1 MRMPCGIICFICVD
15 QEDQCNLK
23 VVTKIVGNGD
33 FIKGKFLVNEGTKRP
48 RLSNKQVA
56 AVFKA
61 TSDLLQ
67 ILGESRFVVFAY
79 QNAAR
84 TIDSLEQD
92 INEVAAGGALKDL
105 PRVGEAIAEKIQ
117 TLLDTGS
124 LPYYDELASQVP
136 KGVVAMIQV
145 PDVGPKTVQRLW
157 RELDITSVEA
167 LKKSAEEGR
176 LQGLKGFGA
185 KTEERIL
192 KSIELLSRRSDDRTP
207 IGSSRP
213 LAERLAS
220 ELSAKKEAVVEHVS
234 IAGSLRRWRETT
246 GDICL
251 LAVSKRAERTLDAFQ
266 SLPQVAE
273 VVERR
278 ANAVTVALLDG
289 PTATLKL
296 VEHERWGAALCHAT
310 GSQAHLAALDKHT
323 QELGWQLDES
333 GLVRLAGDLSTG
345 NGSLDHAT
353 ESAEERFFVSE
364 EALYEF
370 IGLDWVPPE
379 IREGDGEFEA
389 ASGRTLPQLVS
400 AADIHGEV
408 HGHTT
413 WSDGKSS
420 VAEMAEAAL
429 SRGYRYWAVTDHSI
443 GLGVTRGVDAEA
455 LLDQRREIDAAND
468 SFATRGID
476 FRLIQGTEVEVLGD
490 GELGLPDEVLATLDV
505 VVASI
510 HSGLRQD
517 RQRITERCLKAV
529 YNPYVDILG
538 HPTGRLLGRRPPSE
552 IDLERVFKAC
562 AESGTAVE
570 INANPERLDLSS
582 EHTRLAVGL
591 GCSIVINSDAHS
603 IGQLDLMRYGIHT
616 ARRAWV
622 TAEEVLNARPL
633 DEFLALLK
641 RNRTGRS
648 RK

>member
-1 MRMPCGIICFICVD
+1 MA
-15 QEDQCNLK
+15 
-23 VVTKIVGNGD
+23 
-33 FIKGKFLVNEGTKRP
+33 EGTKRP

-56 AVFKA
+56 GVFKA
-61 TSDLLQ
+61 TGDLLQ
-67 ILGESRFVVFAY
+67 ILGESRFVVIAY

-84 TIDSLEQD
+84 TIEGLEQD
-92 INEVAAGGALKDL
+92 IYEIASDGALQDL

-136 KGVVAMIQV
+136 EGVMAMMQV

-176 LQGLKGFGA
+176 LRRLKGFGA

-192 KSIELLSRRSDDRTP
+192 KNIELLSRRSDDRTP

-213 LAERLAS
+213 LAEGLAN
-220 ELSAKKEAVVEHVS
+220 ELTAKEEAVIERVS
-234 IAGSLRRWRETT
+234 VVGSLRRWRETT
-246 GDICL
+246 GEISL
-251 LAVSKRAERTLDAFQ
+251 LAVSKTADQALEAFQ

-273 VVERR
+273 VVEQS
-278 ANAVTVALLDG
+278 ANAVTVALVDG
-289 PTATLKL
+289 PPATLKL
-296 VEHERWGAALCHAT
+296 VESEHWGAALCHAT
-310 GSQAHLAALDKHT
+310 GSQGHLAALDKHA
-323 QELGWQLDES
+323 QDLGWQVGES
-333 GLVRLAGDLSTG
+333 GLVDLTGNASTG
-345 NGSLDHAT
+345 NGSLDG
-353 ESAEERFFVSE
+353 AEDGAEKRSFESE

-370 IGLDWVPPE
+370 IGLQWVPPE
-379 IREGDGEFEA
+379 LREGDGEIEA
-389 ASGRTLPQLVS
+389 ALSRKLPKLVS
-400 AADIHGEV
+400 AADIQGEV

-420 VAEMAEAAL
+420 VAEMAEAAR

-443 GLGVTRGVDAEA
+443 GLGVTRGVDAAA
-455 LLDQRREIDAAND
+455 LIEQRREIDAAND
-468 SFATRGID
+468 SYEAKGID

-529 YNPYVDILG
+529 HNPNVDILG
-538 HPTGRLLGRRPPSE
+538 HPTGRLLGRRSPSE
-552 IDLERVFKAC
+552 IDLERVLKAC
-562 AESGTAVE
+562 AETGTAVE
-570 INANPERLDLSS
+570 INANPERLDLSA
-582 EHTRLAVGL
+582 EHARLAVGL

-616 ARRAWV
+616 ARRAWLG
-622 TAEEVLNARPL
+622 AEDVLNARPL
-633 DEFLALLK
+633 DELLALLK
-641 RNRTGRS
+641 RNKSGRS
-648 RK
+648 QG